1 MFFFPFKDDNPTGNK
16 PFISWLIISLCII
29 IYLVQLSFNSNE
41 VKLFIM
47 SYGVTPGLLINNF
60 GSLWFTVLS
69 SMFIHGNI
77 SHLFGNMLYLW
88 IFGDNVED
96 SFGKVKFIFFYIL
109 CGGAAVIAQTLYDV
123 NSLTPMIGASGAIA
137 GILGGY
143 LVLYPRAKVWVFML
157 IIFFVRLIT
166 VPAFVVLGI
175 WMIMQLMNVLD
186 QGQSG
191 VAYSA
196 HIGGFIAGMILA
208 PIFKNKDK
216 KIFAPSGATEYMSKK
231 ISKED
236 YLKHMPSL
244 GKVKKNKNPWE

>member
-96 SFGKVKFIFFYIL
+96 SFGKVKFIFFYI
-109 CGGAAVIAQTLYDV
+109 
-123 NSLTPMIGASGAIA
+123 
-137 GILGGY
+137 
-143 LVLYPRAKVWVFML
+143 
-157 IIFFVRLIT
+157 
-166 VPAFVVLGI
+166 
-175 WMIMQLMNVLD
+175 
-186 QGQSG
+186 
-191 VAYSA
+191 
-196 HIGGFIAGMILA
+196 
-208 PIFKNKDK
+208 
-216 KIFAPSGATEYMSKK
+216 
-231 ISKED
+231 
-236 YLKHMPSL
+236 
-244 GKVKKNKNPWE
+244 